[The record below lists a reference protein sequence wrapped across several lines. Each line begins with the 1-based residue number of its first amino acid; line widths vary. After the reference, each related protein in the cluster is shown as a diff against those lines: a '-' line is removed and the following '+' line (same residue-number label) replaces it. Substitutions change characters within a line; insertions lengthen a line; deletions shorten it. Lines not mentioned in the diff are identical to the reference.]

1 MAGKQEEL
9 IPEVREESDGSASV
23 ALDELEPGKPQPRKP
38 AASAP
43 AEGEAEGAD
52 AAGGDD
58 DGGTNDGDDEDHPNV
73 DAHEDDELAQAS
85 TDRDREAIRAR
96 RRDERADRKRKAK
109 EREERL
115 QNELVQERRA
125 RQSLEERMGLIERR
139 NVGAE
144 LAQLDSA
151 IKQAGDYATHYQR
164 IIAEAV
170 KAGNGELVADATRK
184 LAQSERRAEELTTVR
199 RAYSNQAAAPAPTQ
213 VDPVVQANA
222 TAWLGRHTW
231 YDPAGRDQDSAVA
244 LTVDRAL
251 AAEGRDPRDPGYW
264 TELDARLRKY
274 LPHRMKG
281 DIVNPATPPAERLR
295 KTPVTGSGRESA
307 GNSGDSREYK
317 VSAERVKALKDAGMW
332 DDPKSRADGIR
343 RYREYDRQ
351 AAARKE

>member
-1 MAGKQEEL
+1 MAGKQEEV

-38 AASAP
+38 AADAP
-43 AEGEAEGAD
+43 TEGEGTTPSGEDDG
-52 AAGGDD
+52 AAGDEDD
-58 DGGTNDGDDEDHPNV
+58 DTPPHDGD
-73 DAHEDDELAQAS
+73 AHDDELAQAS

-144 LAQLDSA
+144 LAQLDGA
-151 IKQAGDYATHYQR
+151 IKQAGDYASHYQR

-184 LAQSERRAEELTTVR
+184 LSQAERRAEELTNVR
-199 RAYSNQAAAPAPTQ
+199 RAYTTQTAAPTPTQ

-222 TAWLGRHTW
+222 SAWLSRHTW

-251 AAEGRDPRDPGYW
+251 AAEGRDPRDPTYW
-264 TELDARLRKY
+264 TELDKRLSKY
-274 LPHRMKG
+274 LPHRVKG
-281 DIVNPATPPAERLR
+281 DIVTPATPTAERLR

-351 AAARKE
+351 VAARKE